1 MKHFFA
7 VALLLSSNLASA
19 DQPTQAPADLLRA
32 FLNSTQTLAGRFEQQ
47 QLDETGTVYEA
58 SAGQFY
64 LQRPGRFRWDYQTP
78 YAQTVVSDGV
88 TLWHYDPDLSQV
100 LVRRLGD
107 ALSATPAVLLAGG
120 GDLESNFELTEQ
132 TPQGELRIVQ
142 LTPRAEDAEFQ
153 RATLAMLGDTPAWL
167 EILDPLGG
175 RTRMEFV
182 EVLTNVQLKPS
193 LFSFEPPA
201 GVEVV
206 GDAAPDSE

>member
-1 MKHFFA
+1 MLKF
-7 VALLLSSNLASA
+7 VIIALAILTA
-19 DQPTQAPADLLRA
+19 TPAWAQDDPAQLLRG
-32 FLNSTQTLAGRFEQQ
+32 FLNATQTLAGRFEQQ
-47 QLDETGTVYEA
+47 QLDESGTVYET

-88 TLWHYDPDLSQV
+88 TLWHYDPDLAQV

-120 GDLESNFELTEQ
+120 GDLESSFDLQEL
-132 TPQGELRIVQ
+132 PAQGELRIVQ
-142 LTPRAEDAEFQ
+142 LTPRAEDSEFQ
-153 RATLAMLGDTPAWL
+153 RATLAMLGSTPAWL

-175 RTRMEFV
+175 LTRMEFV
-182 EVLTNVQLKPS
+182 EVLTNVQLKAEI
-193 LFSFEPPA
+193 FEFEPPT

-206 GDAAPDSE
+206 GDGVQGGS

>member
-1 MKHFFA
+1 MKQFLMLAMA
-7 VALLLSSNLASA
+7 VLVSSPGWAQ
-19 DQPTQAPADLLRA
+19 DDPAELLRG

-47 QLDETGTVYEA
+47 QLDEAGTVYEA

-78 YAQTVVSDGV
+78 YAQTVVSDGM
-88 TLWHYDPDLSQV
+88 TLWHYDPDLAQV

-120 GDLESNFELTEQ
+120 GDLESSFELAEL
-132 TPQGELRIVQ
+132 PVQGELRIVQ

-153 RATLAMLGDTPAWL
+153 RATLAMLSDTPAWL
-167 EILDPLGG
+167 EIIDPLGG

-182 EVLTNVQLKPS
+182 EVLSNVQLKPEI
-193 LFSFEPPA
+193 FSFEAPD

-206 GDAAPDSE
+206 GDAAPANQ